1 MWRIEYNSNAA
12 KALRRLP
19 RNIAGLIRRKIESL
33 AVDPYAP
40 NNNVK
45 PLAGRPGHRLRVG
58 GWRGWVGMRE
68 VRVTARAG
76 DGAEKAFTA
85 TIRIDTPQ
93 EILYYRH
100 GGILPYMVRRL
111 LADDGAIRAG

>member
-58 GWRGWVGMRE
+58 GWRVIYELRNE
-68 VRVTARAG
+68 AHVIHVL
-76 DGAEKAFTA
+76 
-85 TIRIDTPQ
+85 TIAPRGGV
-93 EILYYRH
+93 YR
-100 GGILPYMVRRL
+100 
-111 LADDGAIRAG
+111 